1 MSNQKHLWAP
11 WKMDYLKN
19 KKQDSQ
25 KIFSD
30 FIDED
35 NDKEHL
41 ILHRAKHCYVI
52 MNYYPYNNGH
62 LMVIPFKEVDRF
74 EELED
79 EVLSEIMS
87 ISKKVMKILRSGFNC
102 DGFNFGAN
110 VGEGSG
116 ASIQSHLHFHIVP
129 RWKSDTS
136 FMPVIGNTKV
146 MAQTLD
152 DTYEQLYK
160 LFKEEL

>member
-1 MSNQKHLWAP
+1 
-11 WKMDYLKN
+11 
-19 KKQDSQ
+19 
-25 KIFSD
+25 
-30 FIDED
+30 
-35 NDKEHL
+35 
-41 ILHRAKHCYVI
+41 

-62 LMVIPFKEVDRF
+62 LMVIPYKAVDKF
-74 EELED
+74 EDLDD

-87 ISKKVMKILRSGFNC
+87 ISKKVMKILRSSFNC

-146 MAQTLD
+146 MAQTLH
-152 DTYEQLYK
+152 DTYDQLFK
-160 LFKEEL
+160 LFQGEL

>member
-1 MSNQKHLWAP
+1 
-11 WKMDYLKN
+11 
-19 KKQDSQ
+19 
-25 KIFSD
+25 
-30 FIDED
+30 
-35 NDKEHL
+35 
-41 ILHRAKHCYVI
+41 
-52 MNYYPYNNGH
+52 
-62 LMVIPFKEVDRF
+62 MVIPYEAVDKF
-74 EELED
+74 EDLDD

-87 ISKKVMKILRSGFNC
+87 ISKKVMKILRSSCNC

-146 MAQTLD
+146 MAQTLH
-152 DTYEQLYK
+152 DTYDQLFK
-160 LFKEEL
+160 LFQGEL

>member
-1 MSNQKHLWAP
+1 MSNTKHLWAP
-11 WKMDYLKN
+11 WKMDYLRN
-19 KKQDSQ
+19 KKVDSQ
-25 KIFSD
+25 KIFTD
-30 FIDED
+30 KANED
-35 NDKEHL
+35 ADKENL
-41 ILHRAKHCYVI
+41 ILHRDKNCYVI

-62 LMVIPFKEVDRF
+62 LMVVPYKEVDRF
-74 EELED
+74 EDLED
-79 EVLSEIMS
+79 DELSEI
-87 ISKKVMKILRSGFNC
+87 IVLSKKIMKILRRNFSC

-116 ASIQSHLHFHIVP
+116 ASIQSHLHYHIVP

-146 MAQTLD
+146 MPQTLH
-152 DTYEQLYK
+152 DTYDQLFK